1 MSMQLLT
8 PRSNRYEHKKRD
20 KRLSQYANIR
30 VAQRDAYQHRDKAQT
45 TDTFLGI
52 PCRQVTYQVPSKE
65 EREKM
70 RDQFI
75 QKKGYRV
82 TETEHGEILLPRF
95 PLDMDETVTL
105 GFKKVLFFNHIT
117 CEGIKTPK

>member
-1 MSMQLLT
+1 MAFIYDQSLVDYM
-8 PRSNRYEHKKRD
+8 KKHN
-20 KRLSQYANIR
+20 KRTIVIEMVEINNSDFEISEFHIR
-30 VAQRDAYQHRDKAQT
+30 FVDQ
-45 TDTFLGI
+45 
-52 PCRQVTYQVPSKE
+52 
-65 EREKM
+65 KM